1 MEYDKADYQY
11 DGNSYFDTLSPSIN
25 LKLTALLTGNNS
37 FDEITK
43 EELKFDILNSTLR
56 RKYVRQILDYCDET
70 VYEVKMT
77 QIAPIIA
84 QLYPETMKA
93 IRNVGMKSQ
102 DYKALT
108 NAVIRELHKEVD
120 GPLTNQLQI
129 NIVQALMTQYYFNEL
144 NDSSE
149 LEKWQNRG
157 GIF

>member
-1 MEYDKADYQY
+1 
-11 DGNSYFDTLSPSIN
+11 
-25 LKLTALLTGNNS
+25 
-37 FDEITK
+37 
-43 EELKFDILNSTLR
+43 
-56 RKYVRQILDYCDET
+56 
-70 VYEVKMT
+70 MT

-120 GPLTNQLQI
+120 GALTNQLQI

-149 LEKWQNRG
+149 LENWQNRG